1 MKPKKNI
8 LIICIFLMT
17 STAIFFI
24 AKSKDV
30 LRLDTTS
37 TKVSTQ
43 KEPALILEEK
53 EEGVIL
59 ESKGFVVRPGQ
70 SRLSYTQA
78 LDLYSYSLLQFTQD
92 CQLSSGIKS
101 FGLNNEVM
109 IDNRSSKPNTF
120 TVGSNSLVVGP
131 YDFGFMILKEK
142 GTSISVSC
150 DNRKNIAT
158 LNVQ

>member
-1 MKPKKNI
+1 MKPKKLIVLLIFLGALIVFFFIGRTQNI
-8 LIICIFLMT
+8 LKLN
-17 STAIFFI
+17 
-24 AKSKDV
+24 
-30 LRLDTTS
+30 TTS

-43 KEPALILEEK
+43 KEPALVSGEE
-53 EEGVIL
+53 EEGVIP
-59 ESKGFVVRPGQ
+59 ESKSFVVRPGQ

-78 LDLYSYSLLQFTQD
+78 LDLYSYSLLQFTED
-92 CQLSSGIKS
+92 CQLSSGTRS

-120 TVGSNSLVVGP
+120 TVGNNSLVVGP